1 MRPRKLKT
9 RLTGWYVGVMG
20 GILALFGA
28 GMSAVFFWELRKQLD
43 LHAIEQIETLEGYFY
58 FRPDGKLDLRTD
70 YHDHPYPSTEQS
82 RFIEVRT
89 MEGEVVYRN
98 DQLGNRQL
106 DGLPMPGEGVD
117 GYSQRSMQLPNGPPV
132 RLISRMHPVGGKPL
146 LIRLGISEVHLWES
160 FLRTLAELGAVAA
173 AALCMAAAGGYFLV
187 QRTLRPM
194 EAMARRAREINAEQ
208 LNARLPVS
216 DGEDELGHLA
226 MAFNET
232 LGRLERSFQQLRRF
246 TSDAAHELRTPLTAI
261 RSVGEV
267 GLRERGGET
276 RYRETIESMLE
287 EATRL
292 GRLVEGLLAM
302 ARADAGQVKLQKTP
316 APLLRQA
323 REVAALLEVLAE
335 EKHQQLSV
343 SGEDGVLADADP
355 VILRQILINLT
366 DNAIKYSPA
375 GGKIAIRVKADG
387 GMGVVEVTDSGPGI
401 AAEHRER
408 IFDRFYRV
416 DEARARQTGGVGL
429 GLAIAKWGAQAHGG
443 ELELTGSLEEGCT
456 FRLSIPAAG
465 DGRS

>member
-1 MRPRKLKT
+1 MKPRKLKT
-9 RLTGWYVGVMG
+9 RLTWWYVGVMG
-20 GILALFGA
+20 GILTLFGA
-28 GMSAVFFWELRKQLD
+28 GMSVVFFWELRKQLD

-70 YHDHPYPSTEQS
+70 YHDHPYPSTEQT

-89 MEGEVVYRN
+89 LDGEILYRN
-98 DQLGNRQL
+98 DPLGNRQL
-106 DGLPMPGEGVD
+106 DGLPLRGEGVG

-132 RLISRMHPVGGKPL
+132 RLISRVHPVSGKPL

-160 FLRTLAELGAVAA
+160 FLRTLAELGSVAV
-173 AALCMAAAGGYFLV
+173 AALCMAAAGGFFLV
-187 QRTLRPM
+187 QRTLRPI
-194 EAMARRAREINAEQ
+194 EVMARRAREINAEQ

-216 DGEDELGHLA
+216 NEEDELGHLA

-232 LGRLERSFQQLRRF
+232 LARLEHSFQQLRRF

-267 GLRERGGET
+267 GLRERGGEA
-276 RYRETIESMLE
+276 RYRDTIESMLE

-302 ARADAGQVKLQKTP
+302 ARADAGQVKLQR
-316 APLLRQA
+316 APLRLLQQA
-323 REVAALLEVLAE
+323 REVSALLEVLAE
-335 EKHQQLSV
+335 EKHQQLAV
-343 SGEDGVLADADP
+343 EGDEGLEVDADP

-375 GGKIAIRVKADG
+375 KGCITIRVHRDG
-387 GMGVVEVTDSGPGI
+387 DGMAAMDVTDSGPGI
-401 AAEHRER
+401 PAAHRER

-416 DEARARQTGGVGL
+416 DEARARHTGGVGL

-443 ELELTGSLEEGCT
+443 DLTLAGTSEHGCT
-456 FRLSIPAAG
+456 FRLTIPAVG
-465 DGRS
+465 

>member
-1 MRPRKLKT
+1 MKPRKLRTK
-9 RLTGWYVGVMG
+9 LTGWYVGVMG

-28 GMSAVFFWELRKQLD
+28 GMGVVFFWELRKQLD

-58 FRPDGKLDLRTD
+58 FRPDGRLDLRTD
-70 YHDHPYPSTEQS
+70 YHDHPYPSNEQM

-89 MEGEVVYRN
+89 LEGDILYRN
-98 DQLGNRQL
+98 AQLGTREL
-106 DGLPMPGEGVD
+106 DGLPAKGEGVG
-117 GYSQRSMQLPNGPPV
+117 GYSQRSMQLANGPPV
-132 RLISRMHPVGGKPL
+132 RLISRVHPVNGKPL

-160 FLRTLAELGAVAA
+160 FLRTVAELGAVAV

-187 QRTLRPM
+187 RRTLQPI
-194 EAMARRAREINAEQ
+194 EVMARRARAINAEQ
-208 LNARLPVS
+208 LNARLPVTNE
-216 DGEDELGHLA
+216 EDELGHLA

-232 LGRLERSFQQLRRF
+232 LGRLEGSFQQLRRF

-267 GLRERGGET
+267 GLRERGGEA
-276 RYRETIESMLE
+276 RYRDTIESMLE

-302 ARADAGQVKLQKTP
+302 ARADAGQVKLQRKP
-316 APLLRQA
+316 VGLLRQV
-323 REVAALLEVLAE
+323 REVASLLEVLAE
-335 EKHQQLSV
+335 EKHQQLRVEGDDSV
-343 SGEDGVLADADP
+343 TADADP

-375 GGKIAIRVKADG
+375 SGTISIRVMRDG
-387 GMGVVEVTDSGPGI
+387 EGTAVVDVTDSGPGI
-401 AAEHRER
+401 PAEHRER

-443 ELELTGSLEEGCT
+443 NLELESAMEDGCT
-456 FRLSIPAAG
+456 FRLTIPAAQ
-465 DGRS
+465 